1 MLDIADFV
9 SDRGGN
15 PNKVKESQRKR
26 FAPESVVDEILTLYE
41 EARRGTF
48 FKDFIT
54 SPKKVNRLKHA
65 AARYEV
71 MQIGSQLNGLQKEIG
86 KKKKNKEDASS
97 LLEEKAALEQRKKD
111 AEDLALQKEKQRD
124 SKLRTIGNY
133 VHDSVPVSNNEVG
146 VYRSPKYSF
155 GKGADMHHKDDN
167 VVVKT
172 WVPENVTVEKRDC
185 LSHHEVLTRLD
196 GYDPER
202 GVKIVGHRGYCLT
215 GYGLFLNLALINY
228 GLEFLWGKG
237 YKPNQPPQFML
248 KDMMAKTAQL
258 EQFDEELY
266 KVTESEDKSTD
277 KYLIATSEQ
286 PLSALHDGEWLQDK
300 DLPIKYAGYSTC
312 YRKEAGAHGKDAW
325 GIFRVHQ
332 FEKIEQF
339 VLTKP
344 EQSWEAFEEMM
355 ATSEEFYKSLG
366 LPYQIV
372 TIVSGA
378 LNNAASKK
386 YDLEAWFPFQGEYKE
401 LVSCSNCT
409 DYQARALEIRYGTKK
424 ATDVKKSY
432 VHALN
437 ATLCATERTLCC
449 ILENYQ
455 KEDGFIV
462 PEPLRK
468 YIPGAPEFLP
478 YTKELPKDSTSQ
490 KAKGKQSS
498 KAASGA
504 EEATRKIQ
512 DLRV

>member
-1 MLDIADFV
+1 MLDLADFIT
-9 SDRGGN
+9 DRGGD
-15 PNKVKESQRKR
+15 PNKIKESQRKR
-26 FAPESVVDEILTLYE
+26 SAPEAAVDEVISLYE
-41 EARRGTF
+41 EARR
-48 FKDFIT
+48 
-54 SPKKVNRLKHA
+54 
-65 AARYEV
+65 ARYDV
-71 MQIGSQLNGLQKEIG
+71 SQINSQLNALLKEIG
-86 KKKKNKEDASS
+86 KKKKNKEDASG
-97 LLEEKAALEQRKKD
+97 LLEEKAALEGRRKD
-111 AEDLALQKEKQRD
+111 AEELALQKENLRD
-124 SKLRTIGNY
+124 RKIRTIGNY
-133 VHDSVPVSNNEVG
+133 VHDSVPVSNNE
-146 VYRSPKYSF
+146 
-155 GKGADMHHKDDN
+155 DDN
-167 VVVKT
+167 SVVRT
-172 WVPENVTVEKRDC
+172 WSPEGFAPEKPGC

-215 GYGLFLNLALINY
+215 GYGLFLNLALVNY
-228 GLEFLWGKG
+228 GLEFLWKRG

-248 KDMMAKTAQL
+248 KEMMAKTAQL

-266 KVTESEDKSTD
+266 KVTESEDKATD

-339 VLTKP
+339 VITKP
-344 EQSWEAFEEMM
+344 EDSWKAFDEMI

-366 LPYQIV
+366 LPYQV
-372 TIVSGA
+372 ASIVSGA
-378 LNNAASKK
+378 LNNAAAKK
-386 YDLEAWFPFQGEYKE
+386 FDLEAWFPFQQEYKE

-409 DYQARALEIRYGTKK
+409 DYQARALGIRYGPKK
-424 ATDVKKSY
+424 TTDVKKAY

-455 KEDGFIV
+455 TEDGFVV

-478 YTKELPKDSTSQ
+478 YTKELPKDSTST
-490 KAKGKQSS
+490 KSRAKPATKQASS
-498 KAASGA
+498 TDEASKKLQGM
-504 EEATRKIQ
+504 Q
-512 DLRV
+512 L

>member
-1 MLDIADFV
+1 MLDLNDFITE
-9 SDRGGN
+9 RGGDI
-15 PNKVKESQRKR
+15 NKIKESQRRR
-26 FAPESVVDEILTLYE
+26 FAPEEVVEEVIALYE
-41 EARRGTF
+41 EARR
-48 FKDFIT
+48 
-54 SPKKVNRLKHA
+54 
-65 AARYEV
+65 ARYAAT
-71 MQIGSQLNGLQKEIG
+71 QIGSELNAVQKEIG
-86 KKKKNKEDASS
+86 KKKKAKEDASD
-97 LLEEKAALEQRKKD
+97 LVNQKADIEKRKKE
-111 AEDLALQKEKQRD
+111 AEDIAAQKELERD
-124 SKLRTIGNY
+124 RKIRPIGNY
-133 VHDSVPVSNNEVG
+133 VHDSVPVSNNE
-146 VYRSPKYSF
+146 
-155 GKGADMHHKDDN
+155 DDN
-167 VVVKT
+167 QIIRT
-172 WVPENVTVEKRDC
+172 WAPENVAMERPGC

-228 GLEFLWGKG
+228 GLEFLFNKG

-248 KDMMAKTAQL
+248 KDLMAKTAQL

-266 KVTESEDKSTD
+266 KVTESDDKSTD

-286 PLSALHDGEWLQDK
+286 PLSALHDSEWLQEK

-344 EQSWEAFEEMM
+344 DESWQAFEDMM

-366 LPYQIV
+366 LPYQV
-372 TIVSGA
+372 VAIVSGA
-378 LNNAASKK
+378 LNNAAAKK
-386 YDLEAWFPFQGEYKE
+386 YDLEAWFPFQQEYKE

-409 DYQARALEIRYGTKK
+409 DYQSRALDIRFGAKK
-424 ATDVKKSY
+424 ATDLKKTY

-449 ILENYQ
+449 VLENYQ
-455 KEDGFIV
+455 REDGIEV
-462 PEPLRK
+462 PEVLRK

-478 YTKELPKDSTSQ
+478 YTKDLPKDSTSQ
-490 KAKGKQSS
+490 KAKATKGKPV
-498 KAASGA
+498 GA
-504 EEATRKIQ
+504 DEATKKMQ
-512 DLRV
+512 DLKV